1 MAFNWTQLALSE
13 VVPHFDAHSH
23 EGHALIAVATLGIA
37 STAAIGL
44 GAIARRQLGSGD
56 QAVVPASKFSVR
68 GIFEGI
74 TEIISNLANSVIGEH
89 GRYYVPM
96 FSTVFF
102 FVLLNNLMGVIPG
115 MTPATENLNT
125 SLAFGVFMFLAYNY
139 YGMKEAGVVNYLK
152 HFAGPVILLA
162 PLMIPIEIVSHLVRP
177 ASLGLRL
184 SNVLMGDHKVLGMFL
199 DMVPAIVPIP
209 FYVMGLFVCVLQAF
223 VFTLLSMVY
232 VAVATA
238 HDH

>member
-13 VVPHFDAHSH
+13 VVPHFDSHSH

-37 STAAIGL
+37 STVAVAIG
-44 GAIARRQLGSGD
+44 ATARAQLGSGE
-56 QAVVPASKFSVR
+56 QAVIPANRFSIR

-74 TEIISNLANSVIGEH
+74 TEFIAGLAQSVIGEH
-89 GRYYVPM
+89 GRAYVPM

-102 FVLLNNLMGVIPG
+102 FILVNNLMGVIPG

-125 SLAFGVFMFLAYNY
+125 ALAFGVFMFISYNY
-139 YGMKEAGVVNYLK
+139 YGMKEVGVLNYLK
-152 HFAGPVILLA
+152 HFAGPFALLA

-184 SNVLMGDHKVLGMFL
+184 SNVLMGDHKVLAMFL

-232 VAVATA
+232 VALATA